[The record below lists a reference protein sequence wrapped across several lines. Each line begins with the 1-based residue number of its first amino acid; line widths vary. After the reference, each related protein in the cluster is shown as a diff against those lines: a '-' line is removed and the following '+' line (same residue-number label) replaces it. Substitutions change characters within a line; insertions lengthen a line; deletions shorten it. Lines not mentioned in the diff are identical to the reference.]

1 MSATWPQAMQTTV
14 IFEDKG
20 ANTLLTLTWTPV
32 GANVEEMKT
41 FVDAMAGMNQGWSG
55 SFEQLDQY
63 LETKNQD
70 EKK

>member
-1 MSATWPQAMQTTV
+1 MQTTLV
-14 IFEDKG
+14 FEDTG

-32 GANVEEMKT
+32 GANAEEMKT

-63 LETKNQD
+63 LLENLASLI
-70 EKK
+70 